1 MCTNAASHNI
11 HFKRKFDNYLE
22 LFFIA
27 SFILAFGVIEMSIG
41 VMTGFEFSENGWG

>member
-1 MCTNAASHNI
+1 MYTRAGSHI
-11 HFKRKFDNYLE
+11 HFKAILTSRA
-22 LFFIA
+22 FFNA